1 MKVRKSGRQLS
12 ELGNSSAALADV
24 VQESTAFIAACYG
37 YEECATMSDVRFKM
51 WKVKTSKANI
61 VSAPKLMSLPPTNES
76 FQPNVLRAH
85 LQCCIWKHANKANPP
100 DIDPTMH
107 GWKRDDINRTLQ
119 PTQLPANTPAAPD
132 SIFQLIKCGCET
144 CKSAR
149 CSCSR
154 TLLPCTIFCG
164 CEGGL
169 DCSNEHT
176 KTAVEDTPDDE
187 DEHLES

>member
-12 ELGNSSAALADV
+12 ELGNSSAALADVVQESTAFIADVVQESTAFIAAVVQESTAFIADVVQECTAFIADVVQESTAFIADV

-85 LQCCIWKHANKANPP
+85 L
-100 DIDPTMH
+100 
-107 GWKRDDINRTLQ
+107 
-119 PTQLPANTPAAPD
+119 
-132 SIFQLIKCGCET
+132 
-144 CKSAR
+144 
-149 CSCSR
+149 
-154 TLLPCTIFCG
+154 
-164 CEGGL
+164 
-169 DCSNEHT
+169 
-176 KTAVEDTPDDE
+176 
-187 DEHLES
+187 

>member
-1 MKVRKSGRQLS
+1 MKVLKAGHQLS

-24 VQESTAFIAACYG
+24 VQESTAFIAACYD
-37 YEECATMSDVRFKM
+37 YEKATTMSDVRFNM
-51 WKVKTSKANI
+51 WKVKTAKANI

-85 LQCCIWKHANKANPP
+85 LQCCIWMHADEANPP

-107 GWKRDDINRTLQ
+107 GWKRDTINKTLT
-119 PTQLPANTPAAPD
+119 PTLLPANTPAAPD
-132 SIFQLIKCGCET
+132 SILQFIKCGCES

-154 TLLPCTIFCG
+154 AMLPCTIFCG

-169 DCSNEHT
+169 GCLNEHT
-176 KTAVEDTPDDE
+176 KTAVEDMPDDE
-187 DEHLES
+187 DDES

>member
-1 MKVRKSGRQLS
+1 
-12 ELGNSSAALADV
+12 
-24 VQESTAFIAACYG
+24 
-37 YEECATMSDVRFKM
+37 MSDVRFKL

-85 LQCCIWKHANKANPP
+85 LQCCIWKHANEANPP

-107 GWKRDDINRTLQ
+107 GWKRDDINKTLQ

-132 SIFQLIKCGCET
+132 SILQLIKCGYES
-144 CKSAR
+144 CKSVR
-149 CSCSR
+149 CSCSHAM
-154 TLLPCTIFCG
+154 LPCTIFCG

-176 KTAVEDTPDDE
+176 KTAVEDIPDDE
-187 DEHLES
+187 DEHLVS